1 MICLFLV
8 LAFTFVC
15 SALVF
20 FVTSPYILDLI
31 FRSFEFCDYATI
43 ETFIEIALIFFI
55 LVKKYADENCR
66 KPVLVFVIAFLIS
79 VTFVGLAIY
88 QSTLIILDTPVSW
101 LYHKIYDFF
110 DFITNYIVNSLF
122 DFYWS

>member
-15 SALVF
+15 SALLL

-55 LVKKYADENCR
+55 LVKKYADVNCR
-66 KPVLVFVIAFLIS
+66 RPVLVCVIAFFIAA
-79 VTFVGLAIY
+79 TFVGLAIY

-110 DFITNYIVNSLF
+110 
-122 DFYWS
+122 